1 MPLSLAYILTSLLLV
16 DLICRLMGALLDTPR
31 TEKFNESG
39 AGNNLR
45 YGLSSMQGWRVSMED
60 AHCAITQLP
69 GNLKDWSF
77 FAVFDGHAGALVS
90 ELCASELL
98 KCIVGTEEF
107 KRIDPD
113 LAPSIPEIQQGIR
126 EGFLALDERL
136 RNLPE
141 IASGEDRSGST
152 AICVLIT
159 PNHIFFA
166 NCGDSRAILISDG
179 SVSFATTDHK
189 PVHPAE
195 KERIQKAGGSVIIQ
209 RVNGSLAVSRSL
221 GDYSYKTDRD
231 LPPTQQLI
239 SPEPEITVIDRKKA
253 SDQMIVLA
261 CDGIWDVL
269 SNENLC
275 ELLLERAQRLDDL
288 SKVCDEAIDYCLYKG
303 SSDNMSIVL
312 VAFDPAPKVDP
323 SLKAEDEK
331 LERALEALTNEYL
344 EKEGCPQTTKIDHL
358 LAHLQNVC
366 DLPLPPHGIYCKGG
380 LVQRIL
386 DAYKAKHADGSSNR
400 SDVEDSRISSIQKL
414 LGAYRVPPHIGV
426 TAAVASVE
434 KQVPDGRVNGSLQLR
449 RCGLLRPSI
458 PLFWLNFVKPWCPIF
473 QHKCTH
479 DKDSFAAT
487 GCKSGFVLPCARF
500 NAV

>member
-1 MPLSLAYILTSLLLV
+1 MSVFLK
-16 DLICRLMGALLDTPR
+16 LMGALLDTPR

-60 AHCAITQLP
+60 AHCAITQMP

-141 IASGEDRSGST
+141 IASGEDKSGST

-166 NCGDSRAILISDG
+166 NCGDSRAMLIRDG
-179 SVSFATTDHK
+179 RVSFATTDHK
-189 PVHPAE
+189 PVHPTE

-209 RVNGSLAVSRSL
+209 R
-221 GDYSYKTDRD
+221 
-231 LPPTQQLI
+231 QLI
-239 SPEPEITVIDRKKA
+239 SPEPEITVIDREKA
-253 SDQMIVLA
+253 NDQMIVLA

-275 ELLLERAQRLDDL
+275 ELLLERVQRLDDL

-331 LERALEALTNEYL
+331 LEGVLERLTTGTFCY
-344 EKEGCPQTTKIDHL
+344 
-358 LAHLQNVC
+358 
-366 DLPLPPHGIYCKGG
+366 
-380 LVQRIL
+380 
-386 DAYKAKHADGSSNR
+386 AY
-400 SDVEDSRISSIQKL
+400 
-414 LGAYRVPPHIGV
+414 
-426 TAAVASVE
+426 
-434 KQVPDGRVNGSLQLR
+434 
-449 RCGLLRPSI
+449 
-458 PLFWLNFVKPWCPIF
+458 F
-473 QHKCTH
+473 Q
-479 DKDSFAAT
+479 
-487 GCKSGFVLPCARF
+487 
-500 NAV
+500 